1 MSQYTLAIL
10 IVVLTAAGGGV
21 FALMRSS
28 RLFAGYKD
36 IEPDARALSKLLK
49 GEIFRDGN
57 DLVVSGNYNK
67 LPTIVRFSV
76 DVNTPAVNLRM
87 QAPATFNMSVVPK
100 GARATEGRVL
110 VRTAD
115 EMFDA
120 RYVTRS
126 DHPTQ
131 ARMFVTGKP
140 TLVALQKLC
149 CSTQTYFTVTRG
161 AIELSELVLPEHLI
175 GQHLSDHI
183 AQLGSLGNILRQMPG
198 SEEVKIEAIRKDTSH
213 PVVKIALVAG
223 VVLALIV
230 IFAREPQATVSAQQ
244 GDTLPANVSAID
256 APGIPGIQQ
265 ARVATANDMDP
276 GLAAWVRDAQGDA
289 TGHLQLNLAGDA
301 VSNDAAYYIIDQRG
315 PRVVILL
322 NHANLV
328 DIRYN
333 NVAGFARV
341 PKELASSIEWATP
354 PTSPGD
360 GDGVLIVTNAGDP
373 ASASIIFASGNK
385 TVSGIPQ
392 DYRNLRLR

>member
-10 IVVLTAAGGGV
+10 IVLLTVAGGGV
-21 FALMRSS
+21 YAMLRSS
-28 RLFAGYKD
+28 RLFSGYKD
-36 IEPDARALSKLLK
+36 IEADARSLSRLLK

-87 QAPATFNMSVVPK
+87 QAPATFNLSVVPK

-131 ARMFVTGKP
+131 ARMFVTGKA
-140 TLVALQKLC
+140 TLNALQKLC

-161 AIELSELVLPEHLI
+161 AVELSELVLPDQLI
-175 GQHLSDHI
+175 GKHLSDHVL
-183 AQLGSLGNILRQMPG
+183 QLASLASVLRQMPG
-198 SEEVKIEAIRKDTSH
+198 SEDVKIEAIRRDTSH
-213 PVVKIALVAG
+213 PVVKIALAAG

-244 GDTLPANVSAID
+244 GDTLPANVAAID
-256 APGIPGIQQ
+256 AHAIPGIEQS
-265 ARVATANDMDP
+265 RVATLADMDP
-276 GLAAWVRDAQGDA
+276 GVGAWVRDAQGEA
-289 TGHLQLNLAGDA
+289 TGHLQLNLTGAA
-301 VSNDAAYYIIDQRG
+301 VTSDSAYYLIDKRG
-315 PRVVILL
+315 PRVVLL
-322 NHANLV
+322 VNHSDFL
-328 DIRYN
+328 DLRYS
-333 NVAGFARV
+333 NVVGFARV
-341 PKELASSIEWATP
+341 PKELAQTIDWAMP
-354 PTSPGD
+354 PSAPGD
-360 GDGVLIVTNAGDP
+360 GDGVLVVTDANDP
-373 ASASIIFASGNK
+373 ASASVTFVSGTK
-385 TVSGIPQ
+385 TVSGIPR
-392 DYRNLRLR
+392 DYRTLRLR